1 MTDPA
6 TLLTLADRLSQ
17 SQKKA
22 LIWLAENDHWRSA
35 WTVQRRAV
43 TQQHPEL
50 WSHLRVSG
58 KKQILI
64 EKSDMAALKD
74 FIVAECSN
82 NRLWVLTPIGQKV
95 YETLRELSQ

>member
-1 MTDPA
+1 MTNPA
-6 TLLTLADRLSQ
+6 TLLALAARLSQ

-35 WTVQRRAV
+35 WTVQGLAV

-74 FIVAECSN
+74 FIVEECSD
-82 NRLWVLTPIGQKV
+82 NRLWVLTPIGKKV
-95 YETLRELSQ
+95 YETLRKQP